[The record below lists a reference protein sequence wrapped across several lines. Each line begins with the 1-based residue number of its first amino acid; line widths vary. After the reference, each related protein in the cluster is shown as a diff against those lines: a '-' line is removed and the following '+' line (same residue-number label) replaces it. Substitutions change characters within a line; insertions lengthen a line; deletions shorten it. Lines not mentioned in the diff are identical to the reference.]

1 MNSIDEIFENGKA
14 EELSI
19 DPFDVEE
26 WAANKKAEREQAYSL
41 ITAMAKSVATHGDKL
56 KSYLDVQSRFNKYSV
71 GNALLITSQMP
82 NATKLADYKT
92 WKDAGVHVKKGETG
106 IVVLEPGKEYT
117 RADGSIGISYNS
129 KRVFDI
135 SQTDSEKNPGS
146 VEKYDMRFLIKMLIN
161 DAPCRL
167 LIDGQN
173 KVPEGKRAFYDSE
186 TKTIFARSDED
197 PDLIFKDI
205 ARELA
210 LAHLDREK
218 QDTLDREL
226 IADCTAYML
235 CKRFNL
241 SLEWFDYDHLPEN
254 FRTADDKEVR
264 KQLGIMR
271 DTANTILSDM
281 QRGMEKQK
289 EAAERD
295 ER

>member
-1 MNSIDEIFENGKA
+1 MNTVEEIFESGKA

-41 ITAMAKSVATHGDKL
+41 IAAMAKSVATHGDKL

-82 NATKLADYKT
+82 NATRLADYKT

-117 RADGSIGISYNS
+117 RADGSTGVSYNS

-135 SQTDSEKNPGS
+135 SQTDSEKHPGS

-167 LIDGQN
+167 LIDGQD
-173 KVPEGKRAFYDSE
+173 KVPEDKRAFYDSE

-218 QDTLDREL
+218 QDVLDRDL

-241 SLEWFDYDHLPEN
+241 SLEWFDYDPLPEN

>member
-1 MNSIDEIFENGKA
+1 MNSIEEIFENGKA

-41 ITAMAKSVATHGDKL
+41 IAAMAKSVATHGDKL

-71 GNALLITSQMP
+71 GNALLITAQMP
-82 NATKLADYKT
+82 YATRLADYKT
-92 WKDAGVHVKKGETG
+92 WKDADVHVKKGETG
-106 IVVLEPGKEYT
+106 IVLLEPGKEYT
-117 RADGSIGISYNS
+117 RADGSTGVSYNS

-135 SQTDSEKNPGS
+135 SQTDSEKDPGS

-167 LIDGQN
+167 LIAGPD
-173 KVPEGKRAFYDSE
+173 KVPDNKRARYDAE
-186 TKTIFARSDED
+186 VKTIYVRPDENT
-197 PDLIFKDI
+197 DLVFMEI

-218 QDTLDREL
+218 QDAIDRDL

-241 SLEWFDYDHLPEN
+241 SLEWFNYDSLPES
-254 FRTADDKEVR
+254 FKTADDKDV
-264 KQLGIMR
+264 KSQLGIMR
-271 DTANTILSDM
+271 DTANIILSDM
-281 QRGMEKQK
+281 QREMEKQK

>member
-1 MNSIDEIFENGKA
+1 MNTVEEIFESGKA

-41 ITAMAKSVATHGDKL
+41 IAAMAKSVATHGDKL

-82 NATKLADYKT
+82 NATRLADYKT

-117 RADGSIGISYNS
+117 RADGSTGVSYNS

-135 SQTDSEKNPGS
+135 SQTDSEKDPGS

-167 LIDGQN
+167 LIDGQD
-173 KVPEGKRAFYDSE
+173 KVPEDKRAFYDSE

-218 QDTLDREL
+218 QDVLDRDL

-241 SLEWFDYDHLPEN
+241 SLEWFDYDPLPEN
-254 FRTADDKEVR
+254 FRTADDKDVR